1 MKILT
6 TLLMLIL
13 VLMEVNAQ
21 TEKFRY
27 GGQSITVDM
36 NSTINEY
43 YENAINGSWNCM
55 PAIIECGAKKY
66 GLQKAEYL
74 YGMAPIQGID
84 MQRNFSE
91 GMNWLRKAADQGDA
105 EAASEFGSYL
115 NESGHAK
122 EAEQYLLQAVRKPA
136 LYAYFNLGNLYMNQN
151 KTDLAERYYLLAIN
165 NGPKGQ
171 ADAIHNIVVLYSK
184 QDRLMDILSVLKRGA
199 YTFYDPWS
207 QGQLGYIYYYLG
219 STFNNNPTSNE
230 KREGLALLNKAAAS
244 GDQSALQYLQEIN
257 K

>member
-74 YGMAPIQGID
+74 YGMALIQGID

-115 NESGHAK
+115 NELAMLK
-122 EAEQYLLQAVRKPA
+122 KQNNIFYKP
-136 LYAYFNLGNLYMNQN
+136 
-151 KTDLAERYYLLAIN
+151 
-165 NGPKGQ
+165 
-171 ADAIHNIVVLYSK
+171 
-184 QDRLMDILSVLKRGA
+184 
-199 YTFYDPWS
+199 
-207 QGQLGYIYYYLG
+207 
-219 STFNNNPTSNE
+219 
-230 KREGLALLNKAAAS
+230 
-244 GDQSALQYLQEIN
+244 
-257 K
+257 